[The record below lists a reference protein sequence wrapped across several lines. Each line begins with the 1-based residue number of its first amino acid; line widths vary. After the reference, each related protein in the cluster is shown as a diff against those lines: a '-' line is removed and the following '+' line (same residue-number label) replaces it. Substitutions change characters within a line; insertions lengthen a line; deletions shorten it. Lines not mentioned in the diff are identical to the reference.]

1 MTSPS
6 IASITSSTD
15 TTVHTTADGLRHGMV
30 DIACDNGPI
39 QGYYAVPEGQTNP
52 PLVLV
57 IQEIFG
63 VHDHIKD
70 VCRRLAHEGYMAV
83 APELY
88 QRQGDASKYGNIQ
101 ALIRDVVAK
110 VPDEQVLA
118 DLDAAVRWAE
128 SHGADTARLVATGFC
143 WGGRLVWLYA
153 AHNPTCNAA
162 VAWYGRLARGHGPLQ
177 TRNPIDVAPMLHAP
191 VLGLYGGK
199 DDGIPLDEV
208 KSMESALEQGGPASQ
223 MSQIVVYPEAN
234 HAFFADYR
242 PSYRADD
249 AHDAWGKMLAWFE
262 RYLVE

>member
-1 MTSPS
+1 MTSSS
-6 IASITSSTD
+6 IAGDSDTRVQTS
-15 TTVHTTADGLRHGMV
+15 ADGLRHGMV

-52 PLVLV
+52 PVVLV

-63 VHDHIKD
+63 VHEHIKD
-70 VCRRLAHEGYMAV
+70 ICRRLAHEGYMAV

-88 QRQGDASKYGNIQ
+88 QRQGDAGRYGNIQ
-101 ALIRDVVAK
+101 TLIREVVAK

-118 DLDAAVRWAE
+118 DLDATVRWAE
-128 SHGADTARLVATGFC
+128 SHGADVDRLAATGFC
-143 WGGRLVWLYA
+143 WGGRLAWLYA
-153 AHNPTCNAA
+153 AHNPTCNAV

-177 TRNPIDVAPMLHAP
+177 VRNPIDVATTLYAP

-199 DDGIPLDEV
+199 DDGIPLEDV
-208 KSMESALEQGGPASQ
+208 RRMESELEQGGPASQ
-223 MSQIVVYPEAN
+223 SSQLVVYPEAS

-242 PSYRADD
+242 PSYRAVD
-249 AHDAWGKMLAWFE
+249 AQDAWAKMLAWFD